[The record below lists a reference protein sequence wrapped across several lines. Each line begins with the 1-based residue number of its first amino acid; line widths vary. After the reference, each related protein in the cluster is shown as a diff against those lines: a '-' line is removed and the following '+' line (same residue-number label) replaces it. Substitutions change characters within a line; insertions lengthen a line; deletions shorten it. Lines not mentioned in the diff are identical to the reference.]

1 LLDAAR
7 HRGRRRLRGEVR
19 VRARARARARSR
31 ARARV
36 GVRARAKV
44 RARVT
49 CAEKLMV
56 VEVKVSSSEPASV
69 EATIEVLP
77 TPTSPVMRTLLPAL
91 VMVASTAP

>member
-1 LLDAAR
+1 
-7 HRGRRRLRGEVR
+7 
-19 VRARARARARSR
+19 
-31 ARARV
+31 
-36 GVRARAKV
+36 
-44 RARVT
+44 
-49 CAEKLMV
+49 MV